1 VLLMMI
7 SALYATLP
15 DDAAAASIKGN
26 VVFAGAPPAP
36 KKLAVTIDQ
45 YVCGKEKDAEE
56 LVVSPQKGIRNVVVW
71 LQNPPQAAKW
81 DPPSAPV
88 AIDQKECVFT
98 PRIVLVPAGGT
109 VDFLNSDRLL
119 HNLHATPKTGNPA
132 FNRAQPKGR
141 TIPITFSTPEIIPVN
156 CDLHSWMRAWV
167 VVMDHPFYAVTN
179 PAGEFVLT
187 NVPPGKFVLQVWH
200 ETLGRT
206 SKEVTVGNQDFT
218 GATIEMSAR

>member
-1 VLLMMI
+1 VLLMMM

-15 DDAAAASIKGN
+15 GDAAAASIKGN

-56 LVVSPQKGIRNVVVW
+56 FVVSPQKGIRNVVVW

-81 DPPSAPV
+81 DPPPAPV
-88 AIDQKECVFT
+88 ALDQKECVFT

-119 HNLHATPKTGNPA
+119 HNLHAAPKTGNPA

-179 PAGEFVLT
+179 PAGEFVLN